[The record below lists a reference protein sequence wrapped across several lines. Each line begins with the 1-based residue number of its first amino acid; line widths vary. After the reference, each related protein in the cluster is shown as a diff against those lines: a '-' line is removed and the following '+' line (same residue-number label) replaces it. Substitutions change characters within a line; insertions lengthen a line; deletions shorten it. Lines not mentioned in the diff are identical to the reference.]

1 MSLQTLGNVV
11 IIVVLVGWICVRQLN
26 WRPLV
31 ISQMWRFPV
40 IMGVIGFFLLTRSG
54 ATRIT
59 SLDIAIFAIE
69 IVLSLVI
76 GSLMGRI
83 AQIRP
88 ISRAAGPT
96 PGASASAGASP
107 AAFGRVG
114 YSGQARSGSAR
125 ATATL
130 ETRTGW
136 VGMILWFVLIAVRVG
151 MDVLASNMG
160 DKLATSTG
168 IILILLAANR
178 IARVGVLAY
187 RLERRPQVAA

>member
-40 IMGVIGFFLLTRSG
+40 IMAVIGFFLLARSG

-59 SLDIAIFAIE
+59 SLDIAFLAIE

-76 GSLMGRI
+76 GAVMGRI

-88 ISRAAGPT
+88 IARAAGST
-96 PGASASAGASP
+96 PAASAAAGGSP
-107 AAFGRVG
+107 APFGRG
-114 YSGQARSGSAR
+114 GLSGTAGSGSAR
-125 ATATL
+125 ALATL

-136 VGMILWFVLIAVRVG
+136 VGMILWIVLIAVRVG

-178 IARVGVLAY
+178 IARVAVLAY
-187 RLERRPQVAA
+187 RLERRPQLAA